1 MILRRRLLA
10 EAGAATL
17 ALGWL
22 GRASLTAAS
31 LALPLLAPPWQTARA
46 TRRLTL
52 LVGATPGSAAD
63 RVARLFA
70 PFLARQFTAT
80 EIALRNLP
88 GQAGLTGFQA
98 LADAPPSGNT
108 LGWIATPV
116 LPARLVDRDAGAL
129 LPRLR
134 LLGAVQREPIAF
146 VSPAAT
152 PLETVQDIVRRS
164 GEDADAVP
172 LGTPPP
178 GSPPHLAALELQ
190 KLAGTRLNIVTF
202 PSAAAARQAALGG
215 NVAAAGLGTADV
227 IDDLREGR
235 LAGLGIAAEDRSGAL
250 PDLPALNEAG
260 LPLAAAIT
268 RGVAA
273 PAGLPDDVAAQVAAA
288 LQGVVADEAFRTQ
301 AEASGFQVT
310 WIDGAAW
317 TSMVEAERARLAAL
331 WATEP
336 WLQSA
341 GQ

>member
-1 MILRRRLLA
+1 MIGRRGLLGRS
-10 EAGAATL
+10 GAAALTL
-17 ALGWL
+17 ASVAL
-22 GRASLTAAS
+22 ASF
-31 LALPLLAPPWQTARA
+31 ALPLVAPPWHAARA
-46 TRRLTL
+46 NRRITL
-52 LVGATPGSAAD
+52 LVGAAPGSAAD
-63 RVARLFA
+63 RVARAFV
-70 PFLARQFTAT
+70 PFLARQLAPTD
-80 EIALRNLP
+80 IALRNLP
-88 GQAGLTGFQA
+88 GEAGLTGFRA

-108 LGWIATPV
+108 IGWVATPV

-134 LLGAVQREPIAF
+134 LLGAVQREPIVF

-152 PLETVQDIVRRS
+152 PLETVRDIVSRS
-164 GEDADAVP
+164 SEDADAMP

-178 GSPPHLAALELQ
+178 GSPPHLAALKLQ
-190 KLAGTRLNIVTF
+190 MLAGTRLNIVTF

-215 NVAAAGLGTADV
+215 NLAAAALGMADV

-235 LAGLGIAAEDRSGAL
+235 LAGLGIAAEDRAGAL
-250 PDLPALNEAG
+250 PDLPALHEAG

-268 RGVAA
+268 RGIAA
-273 PAGLPDDVAAQVAAA
+273 PADLPDDAAEHLVAA
-288 LQGVVADEAFRTQ
+288 LQNVVADPDFREQ
-301 AEASGFQVT
+301 AEASGFQVA

-317 TSMVEAERARLAAL
+317 TEQVAQERARLASL

>member
-1 MILRRRLLA
+1 
-10 EAGAATL
+10 
-17 ALGWL
+17 
-22 GRASLTAAS
+22 
-31 LALPLLAPPWQTARA
+31 
-46 TRRLTL
+46 
-52 LVGATPGSAAD
+52 
-63 RVARLFA
+63 VARSFA
-70 PFLARQFTAT
+70 PFLARQLSPT

-88 GQAGLTGFQA
+88 GQGGLTGFQA

-108 LGWIATPV
+108 LGWVATPV

-134 LLGAVQREPIAF
+134 LLGAVQREPITF

-152 PLETVQDIVRRS
+152 PLETVRDIVRRS

-178 GSPPHLAALELQ
+178 GSAPHLAALKLQ
-190 KLAGTRLNIVTF
+190 MLAGTRLNIVTF
-202 PSAAAARQAALGG
+202 PSAAAARQAAVSG
-215 NVAAAGLGTADV
+215 NLAAAALGMADV

-235 LAGLGIAAEDRSGAL
+235 LAGLGIAAEDRAGAL

-260 LPLAAAIT
+260 LRLEASIT

-273 PAGLPDDVAAQVAAA
+273 PADLSDDAVERFVAA
-288 LQGVVADEAFRTQ
+288 LQGVVADPDFRTQ
-301 AEASGFQVT
+301 AEASGFQVV

-317 TSMVEAERARLAAL
+317 TAMVEAERARLAAL

>member
-1 MILRRRLLA
+1 VIPRRGLLA
-10 EAGAATL
+10 GTGAAAL
-17 ALGWL
+17 ALTTVAVTL
-22 GRASLTAAS
+22 V
-31 LALPLLAPPWQTARA
+31 APPWHAARA
-46 TRRLTL
+46 SRRLTL
-52 LVGATPGSAAD
+52 LVGATAGSAAD
-63 RVARLFA
+63 RAARAFA
-70 PFLARQFTAT
+70 PFLERQLASTG
-80 EIALRNLP
+80 IVLRNLP
-88 GQAGLTGFQA
+88 DQAGLTGFQA

-108 LGWIATPV
+108 LGWVATPI
-116 LPARLVDRDAGAL
+116 LPARLVDRDAGTL

-152 PLETVQDIVRRS
+152 PLETMQDIVRRS

-178 GSPPHLAALELQ
+178 GSAPHLATLKLQ
-190 KLAGTRLNIVTF
+190 VLAGTRLNIVTF
-202 PSAAAARQAALGG
+202 PSAAAARQAAVGG
-215 NVAAAGLGTADV
+215 NLAAAALGMADV

-235 LAGLGIAAEDRSGAL
+235 LAGLGIAAEDRAGAL
-250 PDLPALNEAG
+250 PDMPALNEAG
-260 LPLAAAIT
+260 LKLEAAIT

-273 PAGLPDDVAAQVAAA
+273 PAGLPDDAAAHLAGA
-288 LQGVVADEAFRTQ
+288 LQGVVADPDFRAQ
-301 AEASGFQVT
+301 AEASGFQVA

-317 TSMVEAERARLAAL
+317 TAMVEEERARLAML